1 MYGMHTQRLATLTD
15 AVAGR
20 LDAAA
25 HAVRAYGDR
34 LRGARDSDEPTR
46 TLVLGGARS
55 GKSHHAERLV
65 ARYGEVTYVAGGL
78 PPTDDD
84 PEWAA
89 RVAAHQ
95 ARRPAH
101 WHTVESPDLAAT
113 LRTASTPLLID
124 CLGTWLG
131 RELDELGAWQREPGW
146 QDRVDQ
152 RLADVVDAYTRASV
166 PIVVV
171 SNEVGSGIVPG
182 TTSGRVFRDVLG
194 ALNSQISTR
203 SDSVLL
209 AVAGHVVELAP
220 STGR

>member
-1 MYGMHTQRLATLTD
+1 MYGKYAERLVTFTE

-20 LDAAA
+20 LDATA

-34 LRGARDSDEPTR
+34 LRGGRDSDEPTKAF
-46 TLVLGGARS
+46 VLGGARS

-65 ARYGEVTYVAGGL
+65 SRYDEVTYVAGGL
-78 PPTDDD
+78 PPSDDD

-95 ARRPAH
+95 ARRPAY

-113 LRTASTPLLID
+113 LRTATTPLLID
-124 CLGTWLG
+124 CLGTWLS
-131 RELDELGAWQREPGW
+131 RELDKLGAWQQEPGW
-146 QDRVDQ
+146 QDRVDE
-152 RLADVVDAYTRASV
+152 RLADVVDAYTRAEV

-194 ALNSQISTR
+194 SLNSQISTR
-203 SDSVLL
+203 SDSVSL
-209 AVAGHVVELAP
+209 AVAGRLVTLERA
-220 STGR
+220 TER